1 MAMTVERKRL
11 VFGIY
16 IYMKQK
22 FISFSVNE
30 LSQAGIRERE
40 RVTLQSF

>member
-22 FISFSVNE
+22 FIPFSVNE